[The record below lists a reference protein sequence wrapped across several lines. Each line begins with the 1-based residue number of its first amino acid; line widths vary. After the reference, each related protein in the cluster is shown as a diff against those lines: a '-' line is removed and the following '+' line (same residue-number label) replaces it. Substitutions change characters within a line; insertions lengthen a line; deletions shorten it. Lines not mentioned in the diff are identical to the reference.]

1 MLFGFKELVAKQHP
15 TITAQ
20 MFRRNCGQII
30 HVVIECSVFRYGF
43 KLPSTTTTDIVLQHL
58 YTVYLGA
65 AVVNIFTTSG

>member
-1 MLFGFKELVAKQHP
+1 
-15 TITAQ
+15 
-20 MFRRNCGQII
+20 MFSRNVGQII
-30 HVVIECSVFRYGF
+30 HVVIERSVFQYGF